1 MTAKKSIR
9 AKKPARATR
18 AKTVGAK
25 TMKTTGWRL
34 TKSVEAQAIFL
45 VAICVM
51 AVAIVLAARHSDQPA
66 ATTASATT
74 PAAVEVA
81 DTAAPAA
88 LTPAHSADES
98 AASTE
103 SARTASFVTI
113 SGCLQQS
120 DETFRLT
127 DTAGDSVPKA
137 RSWKSGFLKKSPAS
151 VEVVDVTNRLKL
163 PRHVGQRVSVTGT
176 LVDREMQIRA
186 LERVST
192 SCRAKGPQA

>member
-18 AKTVGAK
+18 AKTGGAK
-25 TMKTTGWRL
+25 TVKTTGWRL
-34 TKSVEAQAIFL
+34 TESVEAQAIFL

-66 ATTASATT
+66 ATTASAAT

-81 DTAAPAA
+81 DTAPPAA

-98 AASTE
+98 VASE

-120 DETFRLT
+120 DDTFRLT
-127 DTAGDSVPKA
+127 DTAGDSVPRA

-192 SCRAKGPQA
+192 SCRAKGPEA